1 MARFW
6 LSEIFAKS
14 EQHPEARVIH
24 VSLMTDSKDPLCL
37 EPAKVH
43 FQRFHR
49 TDIRLGQPG
58 FCSAKRMSP
67 PLRNKL

>member
-14 EQHPEARVIH
+14 EQHPEARIIH
-24 VSLMTDSKDPLCL
+24 VSLMTDSKDPLYL

-43 FQRFHR
+43 FFKI
-49 TDIRLGQPG
+49 T
-58 FCSAKRMSP
+58 
-67 PLRNKL
+67 